1 MPNFNRREI
10 RRRRRKYIRE
20 EKASIRREKRAIR
33 RKRNEFRKR
42 QLIGWASSLV
52 QGLRKMFIHGGAG
65 SGIAQKKAES
75 RRRRREYAHE
85 ERRSIRRE
93 KREMRR
99 KYRPMR
105 RKIRQERM
113 IGAAKSLVNFF
124 TKHPVKRRKSE
135 DRKLAREIIKRED
148 RRRLRQR
155 IISFPV
161 RLMASVTLFWRNR
174 WSGMK
179 KAGANTADLF
189 ATFREVTGDR
199 ELRRQHL
206 ITLLNSTTF
215 FVLSFLTVFFLNQI
229 VTIITASFFDIPAVL
244 FSYRIYWPLYT
255 YSSLYTR
262 AALIVIFGIGPL
274 LCLVLGFVFY
284 RLFLRSQYR
293 QVYYRQF
300 LLWAALHGFNNF
312 FGAYIVGVITRTGFI
327 YTSEWLF
334 LSNVLDVEEI
344 VFLSVS
350 IIVMIVAGYL
360 STKQFLNSAI
370 SQKIIAPRIRVVY
383 VFSMVML
390 PWVTG
395 NILLYLMNVPRNPFY
410 LLLLYFT
417 TLLAVIPVFTNFNT
431 TTNQQLKLEGTIARP
446 RISWLFL
453 ILMVTA
459 IIGIRYGLMNGISFG

>member
-1 MPNFNRREI
+1 
-10 RRRRRKYIRE
+10 
-20 EKASIRREKRAIR
+20 
-33 RKRNEFRKR
+33 
-42 QLIGWASSLV
+42 
-52 QGLRKMFIHGGAG
+52 MFTPGGPG
-65 SGIAQKKAES
+65 GGIAQKKAES
-75 RRRRREYAHE
+75 RRRRREYAHD

-93 KREMRR
+93 NREMRR

-105 RKIRQERM
+105 RKIRQERL
-113 IGAAKSLVNFF
+113 IGAAKNLVNYF
-124 TKHPVKRRKSE
+124 TKPPARRRRSE
-135 DRKLAREIIKRED
+135 DVKLARELVKRED
-148 RRRLRQR
+148 RRRTRQR

-161 RLMASVTLFWRNR
+161 RLTASVALFWRNR
-174 WSGMK
+174 WSAVK
-179 KAGANTADLF
+179 KAGASSADLF

-199 ELRRQHL
+199 ELRRHHL
-206 ITLLNSTTF
+206 ITLVNSTTF

-229 VTIITASFFDIPAVL
+229 VTIVTASFFDIPAVL

-262 AALIVIFGIGPL
+262 AALIVIFGIGPM
-274 LCLVLGFVFY
+274 LCLILGFVFY
-284 RLFLRSQYR
+284 RLFMRSQYR

-350 IIVMIVAGYL
+350 IIIMIVAGYL
-360 STKQFLNSAI
+360 STKQFLNTAI

-383 VFSMVML
+383 IFTMVLL
-390 PWVTG
+390 PWMAG
-395 NILLYLMNVPRNPFY
+395 NSLLYLMNAPRNPFY

-417 TLLAVIPVFTNFNT
+417 TLLAVIPVYTNFNT
-431 TTNQQLKLEGTIARP
+431 TTNQQLKLEGTIPRP
-446 RISWLFL
+446 RVSWLFL
-453 ILMVTA
+453 ILMVAA
-459 IIGIRYGLMNGISFG
+459 IIGIRYGLMSGLSFG